1 MIRIFLTETY
11 SIEDAYWFN
20 SATTNSIENYFDI
33 SSGVTSQS
41 IYGFNADGWKY
52 GNASSYT
59 RMPAT
64 FTLPSIPFEFS
75 FDLTEAY
82 RDSPN
87 VGFLPNDGLWIE
99 RNRNSGTINIFGT
112 DTGVAWDTG
121 YRYTFKVY
129 SDRVEVCKGNSLIGV
144 LSKSITQVYLE
155 LTTGTNRYCRIK
167 NIKLKIL

>member
-1 MIRIFLTETY
+1 MLRTELQETY

-64 FTLPSIPFEFS
+64 FTLPSLPFEFS

-99 RNRNSGTINIFGT
+99 RNRNTGTMNMSGT
-112 DTGVAWDTG
+112 DTGVAWDND
-121 YRYTFKVY
+121 YRYAFKVY
-129 SDRVEVCKGNSLIGV
+129 FDRVEAYKDDSLIGTKN
-144 LSKSITQVYLE
+144 KSINQAYLE

-167 NIKLKIL
+167 NLKIKTL